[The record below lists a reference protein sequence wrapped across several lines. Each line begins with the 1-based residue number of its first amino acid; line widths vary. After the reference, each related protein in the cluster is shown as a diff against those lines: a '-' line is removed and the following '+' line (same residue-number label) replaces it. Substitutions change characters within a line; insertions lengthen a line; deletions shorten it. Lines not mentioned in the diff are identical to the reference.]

1 MTRTSPPQVSFSS
14 GEIDPLLHRRF
25 DYQRFQTG
33 LAKCRGFLPLAQ
45 GGFTRA
51 PGTLRKGNTRADA
64 QGILLP
70 FTFAVNDAVT
80 LEFTDLKMRVWRYGQ
95 LVMSGPTPY
104 ELTTPYPL
112 ASLAKL
118 QWVQSADVIYLADGL
133 RPIQV
138 LSRFA
143 LDNWTIA
150 DFKPDTGPFRVQN
163 LDKAKTIQASATSG
177 TITLTASSPLF
188 TADHVG
194 SLFRLV
200 PTDNTTIPLWT
211 SNEDLQSNPLNL
223 FGWTN
228 GSFTW
233 GNAANAP
240 TTVLRRYG
248 KNVYQL
254 LTGNNSGANP
264 PIHEEG
270 DEITDNK
277 PTRWRYLCDD
287 VGIVRITAVA
297 SATSATATVLRPL
310 SPAVKDVPTYR
321 WSEGAW
327 SKIHGYPTTL
337 EIFNQ
342 RLCAAA
348 TPAEPRTVWF
358 SVAGDFSDFL
368 DGTEADS
375 AFGYTI
381 AGDNTIN
388 RILNLRR
395 GSTGL
400 HIFALGEE
408 YSTRSDSKGQVIG
421 PTTAFFSSNSSFGS
435 HTARPIAPGGN
446 PMFLSRDR
454 RRVIMMNYSFEVD
467 ANRPVILSRASQHLG
482 SDPFEQIVWQASP
495 EPMAWVRRASGD
507 LAVMVYDAAEEV
519 LGWATVSL
527 AGGVCEAIAVT
538 PSADGSAD
546 EVMMIVR
553 RTVNG
558 LTVRFVEMMT
568 PIFGLL
574 NGTQAISE
582 ACHFFGATEFS
593 PPSPT
598 NSFSLPSLAGETVY
612 AWTNVGEFGPL
623 TVPMDGPL
631 ILPVAV
637 SHAFIGLFDD
647 SHFAE
652 TLDIQAAA
660 PDGNTMGRAKR
671 LHSKFGVGLH
681 NTAQGYIRIVERDF
695 AQAERLGDKR
705 TLVPRP
711 VAATL
716 SEAAYSGV
724 VQIPEPSGH
733 ATELALRF
741 FPYSGAPMTV
751 TAVVPIVQE
760 AGR

>member
-51 PGTLRKGNTRADA
+51 PGTLRKGNTRTDA

-80 LEFTDLKMRVWRYGQ
+80 LEFTNLAMRVWRYGQ
-95 LVMSGPTPY
+95 LVMSGPSPY
-104 ELTTPYPL
+104 ELVTPYPL
-112 ASLAKL
+112 ASLANL
-118 QWVQSADVIYLADGL
+118 QWVQSADVIYLADGE

-138 LSRFA
+138 LSRLA

-150 DFKPDTGPFRVQN
+150 DFRPDTGPFRVQN
-163 LDKAKTIQASATSG
+163 LNKAVTISASAATG
-177 TITLTASSPLF
+177 TVTLTAAGGNVFFANHIGGLF
-188 TADHVG
+188 ELKPTNNTAV
-194 SLFRLV
+194 
-200 PTDNTTIPLWT
+200 PLWT
-211 SNEDLQSNPLNL
+211 SNEGLAV
-223 FGWTN
+223 G
-228 GSFTW
+228 
-233 GNAANAP
+233 A
-240 TTVLRRYG
+240 LRRYG
-248 KNVYQL
+248 RNVYQL
-254 LTGNNSGANP
+254 TAGSNAGTNP
-264 PIHEEG
+264 PIHTEG
-270 DEITDNK
+270 EAAVDNA
-277 PTRWRYLCDD
+277 TRWLFLSDD
-287 VGIVRITAVA
+287 TGVLRITAVA
-297 SATSATATVLRPL
+297 SPTSATATVLKRLPN
-310 SPAVKDVPTYR
+310 AVVGNPTYR

-327 SKIHGYPTTL
+327 SDRYGYPSAL
-337 EIFNQ
+337 EIYDQ
-342 RLCAAA
+342 RIVAAA
-348 TPAEPRTVWF
+348 TRSDPRTIWF
-358 SVAGDFSDFL
+358 STAGDFTDFQA
-368 DGTEADS
+368 GIEADS
-375 AFGYTI
+375 SFAYSI
-381 AGDNTIN
+381 AGDNTVN
-388 RILNLRR
+388 KILSLRR
-395 GSTGL
+395 GATGL

-408 YSTRSDSKGQVIG
+408 YSTRSESRTQVIG
-421 PTTAFFSSNSSFGS
+421 PTTAVFSANSSYGA

-446 PMFLSRDR
+446 PMFISRDR

-482 SDPFEQIVWQASP
+482 SDPFEQLVWQASP
-495 EPMAWVRRASGD
+495 EPMAWLRRASGD
-507 LAVMVYDAAEEV
+507 LAVMIYDAAEEV
-519 LGWATVSL
+519 LGWATLPL

-546 EVMMIVR
+546 EVMLIVR
-553 RTVNG
+553 RIVNG
-558 LTVRFVEMMT
+558 VTVRFVETMN

-574 NGTQAISE
+574 NGTQAISD
-582 ACHFFGATEFS
+582 ACHFFAATEFA

-598 NSFSLPSLAGETVY
+598 DSFTIPGLAGETVY
-612 AWTNVGEFGPL
+612 AWTDQGEFGPL
-623 TVPMDGPL
+623 TVPIEGPL

-637 SHAFIGLFDD
+637 GHAFIGLFDD
-647 SHFAE
+647 THFAE

-671 LHSKFGVGLH
+671 LHAKFGVGLH
-681 NTAQGYIRIVERDF
+681 NTAQGYIQVVERDF
-695 AQAERLGDKR
+695 AQNERVGDRR

-716 SEAAYSGV
+716 SQAAYSGV

-741 FPYSGAPMTV
+741 TPYSGAPMTV

>member
-1 MTRTSPPQVSFSS
+1 MTRTSPPQVSFAS

-25 DYQRFQTG
+25 DYQRFQSG

-51 PGTLRKGNTRADA
+51 PGTLRNGNTLANA

-80 LEFTDLKMRVWRYGQ
+80 LEFTHLKMRVWRYGV

-112 ASLAKL
+112 ASLSVL
-118 QWVQSADVIYLADGL
+118 QWVQSADVIYLSDGL

-138 LSRFA
+138 LSRLA
-143 LDNWTIA
+143 LNSWTIA
-150 DFKPDTGPFRVQN
+150 DYKPNTGPFRVQN
-163 LDKAKTIQASATSG
+163 LDKAVTIQASAATGSV
-177 TITLTASSPLF
+177 TLTAAGGSVFAANHIGGLF
-188 TADHVG
+188 ELKPTNNTAV
-194 SLFRLV
+194 
-200 PTDNTTIPLWT
+200 PLWT
-211 SNEDLQSNPLNL
+211 SNEAIAV
-223 FGWTN
+223 G
-228 GSFTW
+228 
-233 GNAANAP
+233 A
-240 TTVLRRYG
+240 LRRYG
-248 KNVYQL
+248 RNVYQL
-254 LTGNNSGANP
+254 TAGTNAGTNP

-270 DEITDNK
+270 EAAVDNS
-277 PTRWRYLCDD
+277 TRWLFLSDD
-287 VGIVRITAVA
+287 TGVLRITAVA
-297 SATSATATVLRPL
+297 SGTSATATVLKRLPN
-310 SPAVKDVPTYR
+310 AVVSTPTYR

-327 SKIHGYPTTL
+327 SDRYGYPATV
-337 EIFNQ
+337 EIFDQ
-342 RLCAAA
+342 RLVAAA
-348 TPAEPRTVWF
+348 TPSEPRTIWF
-358 SVAGDFSDFL
+358 STAGDFLDFAP
-368 DGTEADS
+368 GVEADS
-375 AFGYTI
+375 SFAYSI
-381 AGDNTIN
+381 AGDNTVN

-395 GSTGL
+395 GATGL

-408 YSTRSDSKGQVIG
+408 YSTRSGNKGQVIG

-435 HTARPIAPGGN
+435 HTARPVAPGGN
-446 PMFLSRDR
+446 PMFISRDR

-495 EPMAWVRRASGD
+495 EPMAWIRRASGD
-507 LAVMVYDAAEEV
+507 VAVMVYDAAEEV
-519 LGWATVSL
+519 LGWAAVPL
-527 AGGVCEAIAVT
+527 AGGICEAIAVT
-538 PSADGSAD
+538 PSVDGSAD

-558 LTVRFVEMMT
+558 ATVRFVETMT

-574 NGTQAISE
+574 NGTQPISK
-582 ACHFFGATEFS
+582 ACHFYAATEFS
-593 PPSPT
+593 PPAPT
-598 NSFSLPSLAGETVY
+598 NSFDLPSLAGQTVY
-612 AWTNVGEFGPL
+612 AWTDVGEFGPL
-623 TVPMDGPL
+623 TVPIGGAL

-637 SHAFIGLFDD
+637 GHAFIGLFDD
-647 SHFAE
+647 THFAE

-660 PDGNTMGRAKR
+660 ADGNTMGRAKR
-671 LHSKFGVGLH
+671 LHAKFGVGLH
-681 NTAQGYIRIVERDF
+681 NTAQGYIQVVERDF
-695 AQAERLGDKR
+695 AQNARVGDKR

-716 SEAAYSGV
+716 SAVAYSGV
-724 VQIPEPSGH
+724 TQVPEPTGH

-741 FPYSGAPMTV
+741 YPYSGAPMTV

>member
-1 MTRTSPPQVSFSS
+1 MTRTSPPQVSFAS

-25 DYQRFQTG
+25 DYQRFQSG

-51 PGTLRKGNTRADA
+51 PGTLRNGNTMANA

-80 LEFTDLKMRVWRYGQ
+80 LEFTNLKMRVWRYGA

-112 ASLAKL
+112 ASLAAL

-138 LSRFA
+138 LSRLA
-143 LDNWTIA
+143 LDSWTIA
-150 DFKPDTGPFRVQN
+150 DYKPDTGPFRVQN
-163 LDKAKTIQASATSG
+163 LDKAKTIQASAATGSV
-177 TITLTASSPLF
+177 TLTAVGGSVFAANHIGGLF
-188 TADHVG
+188 ELKPTNNTAV
-194 SLFRLV
+194 
-200 PTDNTTIPLWT
+200 PLWT
-211 SNEDLQSNPLNL
+211 SNETIAV
-223 FGWTN
+223 G
-228 GSFTW
+228 
-233 GNAANAP
+233 A
-240 TTVLRRYG
+240 LRRYG
-248 KNVYQL
+248 RNVYQL
-254 LTGNNSGANP
+254 MAGTNAGTNP
-264 PIHEEG
+264 PIHDEG
-270 DEITDNK
+270 EAAVDNS
-277 PTRWRYLCDD
+277 TRWLFLSDD
-287 VGIVRITAVA
+287 TGVLRITAVA
-297 SATSATATVLRPL
+297 SGTSATATVLKRLPN
-310 SPAVKDVPTYR
+310 AVVSTPTYR

-327 SKIHGYPTTL
+327 SDRYGYPATV
-337 EIFNQ
+337 EIFDQ
-342 RLCAAA
+342 RFVAAA
-348 TPAEPRTVWF
+348 TPSEPRTMWF
-358 SVAGDFSDFL
+358 STAGDFSDFAP
-368 DGTEADS
+368 GIEADS
-375 AFGYTI
+375 SFAYSI
-381 AGDNTIN
+381 AGDNTVN

-395 GSTGL
+395 GATGL

-446 PMFLSRDR
+446 PMFISRDR

-495 EPMAWVRRASGD
+495 EPMAWIRRASGD
-507 LAVMVYDAAEEV
+507 VAVMVYDAAEEV
-519 LGWATVSL
+519 LGWAAVPL
-527 AGGVCEAIAVT
+527 AGGICEAIAVT
-538 PSADGSAD
+538 PSVDGSAD

-558 LTVRFVEMMT
+558 ATVRFVETMT

-574 NGTQAISE
+574 NGTQAISD
-582 ACHFFGATEFS
+582 ACHFYAATEYS

-598 NSFSLPSLAGETVY
+598 NSFDLPSLAGQTVY
-612 AWTNVGEFGPL
+612 AWTDTGEFGPL
-623 TVPMDGPL
+623 TVPIEGPL

-637 SHAFIGLFDD
+637 GHAFIGLFDD
-647 SHFAE
+647 THFAE

-660 PDGNTMGRAKR
+660 ADGNTMGRAKR
-671 LHSKFGVGLH
+671 LHAKFGVGLH
-681 NTAQGYIRIVERDF
+681 NTAQGYIQAVERDF
-695 AQAERLGDKR
+695 AQAERVGDKR
-705 TLVPRP
+705 TIVPRP
-711 VAATL
+711 VASTL
-716 SEAAYSGV
+716 SAAAYSGV
-724 VQIPEPSGH
+724 VQIPEPTGH

-751 TAVVPIVQE
+751 TAVTPIVQE